1 MMKNSLPTK
10 KLITK
15 ILIVFN
21 MKMIG
26 FKVTEEQKQQL
37 HKDAE
42 ENGLTVSEYIKIR
55 LFEERTNTQET
66 NEKLLS
72 HYEKNLVS
80 VAIKNYYMSQLLAKK
95 IANEDE
101 IANAINKANQILEE
115 KGYLNKN
122 TDDKC

>member
-101 IANAINKANQILEE
+101 IANAINKANKILEE

>member
-1 MMKNSLPTK
+1 M
-10 KLITK
+10 IT
-15 ILIVFN
+15 
-21 MKMIG
+21 

-37 HKDAE
+37 YKDAE
-42 ENGLTVSEYIKIR
+42 ENGLTLSKYIKIR
-55 LFEERTNTQET
+55 LFEERTNIQET

-95 IANEDE
+95 IADEDE
-101 IANAINKANQILEE
+101 IANAINKANQVLEE

>member
-1 MMKNSLPTK
+1 
-10 KLITK
+10 
-15 ILIVFN
+15 